1 MTATAAPDTTPF
13 ADTADDPSDPLP
25 FDRFPF
31 VPLNPSRRGDGWSA
45 ERQRAFL
52 EAIAEGHGVDRAA
65 AHVGLSA
72 ASAYAFRRCSKGAAF
87 ALGWRAATL
96 VAREAIAET
105 LMVRALS
112 GQVDTY
118 VRADGSVVTRH
129 RHDNRLALGLLHRL
143 DRQVESVPDAD
154 VQAAR
159 VVAQEFDAYLD
170 LVAAEGGAARAG
182 LFLARRSDALR
193 TLLTDAERDAGD
205 TEQAAPAPD
214 HAGGTADMLAREL
227 APILALAAADRFAR
241 TGAAR
246 AEEVDVADLDAA
258 NRQDWTA
265 AQWARAEAAGLVTLA
280 APRADAAAPDDAD
293 ASGPQLSQHSR
304 APVWWDETARA
315 WRTHFPPPYAFHGAE
330 EGLPGERA
338 YARALTPAEERVM
351 GPGPNHYDDE
361 AWDALID
368 SRDAWF
374 TAAAERAR
382 VPAPPTA
389 RSTRAEQEAGAW
401 DARIARTPLSAAAI
415 ELIHRLRVGARAP
428 ELFPADERDVS
439 EFTVEDSRALL
450 AECEGAPSTPGVAAE
465 EQAPDAFG
473 LFAAISAAILGEPR
487 VPGAD
492 DRSGAPGAP
501 TDEQPGVDATA
512 PAPRV
517 RDWGAI
523 AATPT
528 AAVDVEQA
536 LGAIERRRGAPPLA
550 WRTSIVDLLTLLD
563 LDTSLAARRALATE
577 LGYTGPLD
585 GSAEM
590 NVWLHRA
597 VMRALEQSG
606 AIVSAALF
614 A

>member
-1 MTATAAPDTTPF
+1 MTVMTPMEGITAPARRAETPPAPAPDPLAAPF
-13 ADTADDPSDPLP
+13 TA
-25 FDRFPF
+25 
-31 VPLNPSRRGDGWSA
+31 SRRADGWSA

-52 EAIAEGHGVDRAA
+52 EAIAEGHGVERAA
-65 AHVGLSA
+65 ARVGLSA
-72 ASAYAFRRCSKGAAF
+72 TSAFAFRRSAKGSAF

-96 VAREAIAET
+96 VAREAVAET
-105 LMVRALS
+105 LMVRALE
-112 GQVDTY
+112 GQTDSY
-118 VRADGSVVTRH
+118 VRADGSTVTRH

-143 DRQVESVPDAD
+143 DRQVESAPAADA
-154 VQAAR
+154 QAAR
-159 VVAQEFDAYLD
+159 LVAQEFDAFLD
-170 LVAAEGGAARAG
+170 CVAAEGGAARAG
-182 LFLARRSDALR
+182 LFLARRSGALQA
-193 TLLTDAERDAGD
+193 LLGG
-205 TEQAAPAPD
+205 AAPADSAAPD
-214 HAGGTADMLAREL
+214 TAAATASPDPAVADALAREF

-293 ASGPQLSQHSR
+293 APESQLSQHSR

-450 AECEGAPSTPGVAAE
+450 AECEGAPSTPRIAAE

-473 LFAAISAAILGEPR
+473 LFAAISAAILGDPR
-487 VPGAD
+487 SPGAD
-492 DRSGAPGAP
+492 DGSGAPGAS
-501 TDEQPGVDATA
+501 TDEQPGGDATA

-517 RDWGAI
+517 RDWAAI
-523 AATPT
+523 AATPA

-563 LDTSLAARRALATE
+563 LDASLAARKALATE

-606 AIVSAALF
+606 AIVSAALR